1 MAGPSLLNYAQRK
14 AKGSEFPVPF
24 TRSGYSERLQELVA
38 IVLSWPENE
47 VDSMCSM
54 CCYS

>member
-1 MAGPSLLNYAQRK
+1 MAGPSLLNYSQRK